1 MAVTLSLA
9 LILAVVTGALI
20 AARRVSFAVALF
32 VWLSGFTLAGTSW
45 GAPIARFLA
54 SLINAIHH

>member
-9 LILAVVTGALI
+9 FIFAVITGALI
-20 AARRVSFAVALF
+20 AAKRISAPAALF

-45 GAPIARFLA
+45 GAPGAHFLA
-54 SLINAIHH
+54 SLISAIHH